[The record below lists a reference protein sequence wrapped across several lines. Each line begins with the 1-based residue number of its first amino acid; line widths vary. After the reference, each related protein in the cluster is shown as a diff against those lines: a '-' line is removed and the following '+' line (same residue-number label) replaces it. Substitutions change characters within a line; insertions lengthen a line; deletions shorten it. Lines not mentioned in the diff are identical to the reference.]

1 MLLMSRKRVMF
12 KNMKIG
18 TRLGF
23 GFGAVLLLLAAIA
36 VTGIKEL
43 SVINEITSRITSKDW
58 KKTVIANEIIDL
70 VNDQARANFELLLL
84 TDKTAIAKVLERI
97 DSNKKVI
104 GAKLDELEPML
115 YLPAGKA
122 RFAEIRAARVAYVAS
137 FTQISDLLLKEGKR
151 SEATR
156 QMMDDTLP
164 QLNVLIGK
172 INDLIEIQNRIF
184 NESAAEAKA
193 TYEFARLLMIILGI
207 AATIFAVVT
216 ASLIARSITRS
227 LNQAVTAANQLAA
240 GDLTVKIDVTSTD
253 ETGQLLLA
261 MQNMI
266 AKLSHIIREVRSG
279 ADALSVASEE
289 VSATAQNLSQANSEQ
304 AASVEQ
310 TSASIEEMS
319 ASINQN
325 TDNAKVTDNMAAQSS
340 AEAAQGGEA
349 VRQTVKS
356 MQAISD
362 KISIIDDIAYQT
374 NLLALNAA
382 IEAARAGE
390 HGRGFSVVAAE
401 VRKLAERSRIAA
413 QEIVEL
419 ASSSLATAERAG
431 NQIDGMVLSINRTS
445 DLVQEIA
452 AASSEQASG
461 AVQINAAM
469 GQLNQITQMNASS
482 SEELAATSEEM
493 SSQAAQLLQLI
504 DFFKVADSVPGSVPN
519 ATEAV
524 FKPSPARRD
533 ATPTATLN
541 EADFVAF

>member
-1 MLLMSRKRVMF
+1 MQLLSRKWVMF

-18 TRLGF
+18 TRLGL

-36 VTGIKEL
+36 ITGIKEL
-43 SVINEITSRITSKDW
+43 SVINEITSRITTKDW

-84 TDKTAIAKVLERI
+84 TDKAANAKVLERI
-97 DSNKKVI
+97 DSNKQVI
-104 GAKLDELEPML
+104 GAKLDEIEPML

-122 RFAEIRAARVAYVAS
+122 KFAEIREARVAYVAS
-137 FTQISDLLLKEGKR
+137 FTRISLLLKEGKR
-151 SEATR
+151 DEAAR
-156 QMMDDTLP
+156 QMMDHTLP

-172 INDLIEIQNRIF
+172 INDLIEIQNGVF
-184 NESAAEAKA
+184 NKSAAEANS
-193 TYEFARLLMIILGI
+193 TYEFARLLMIIMGVVATLLAI
-207 AATIFAVVT
+207 AMAFWIT
-216 ASLIARSITRS
+216 RSITRS

-240 GDLTVKIDVTSTD
+240 GDLTAKVEVNSTD

-279 ADALSVASEE
+279 ADALSVASEQ

-310 TSASIEEMS
+310 TSASVEEMS
-319 ASINQN
+319 ASIRQN
-325 TDNAKVTDNMAAQSS
+325 ADNARVTDDMATQSS
-340 AEAAQGGEA
+340 AEATQGGEA

-356 MQAISD
+356 MQAIAD
-362 KISIIDDIAYQT
+362 KIGIIDDIAYQT

-413 QEIVEL
+413 QEIVEI
-419 ASSSLATAERAG
+419 ASSSLNIAERAG
-431 NQIDGMVLSINRTS
+431 DQINGMVNSIKRTS
-445 DLVQEIA
+445 ELVQEIS
-452 AASSEQASG
+452 AASNEQASG
-461 AVQINAAM
+461 AAQINAAM
-469 GQLNQITQMNASS
+469 GQLSQITQMNASS

-493 SSQAAQLLQLI
+493 SSQSAQLLQLI
-504 DFFKVADSVPGSVPN
+504 DFFKIADSTPSSPLN
-519 ATEAV
+519 TATAV
-524 FKPSPARRD
+524 FKPNPARRE
-533 ATPTATLN
+533 ATSTATLN

>member
-1 MLLMSRKRVMF
+1 MF

-23 GFGAVLLLLAAIA
+23 GFGAVLLLLAAVA

-43 SVINEITSRITSKDW
+43 SVINEITSRITTRDW
-58 KKTVIANEIIDL
+58 KKVVIANEIVDL
-70 VNDQARANFELLLL
+70 VNDQARANFELLLR
-84 TDKTAIAKVLERI
+84 TDKTAVAKVLERI
-97 DSNKKVI
+97 DSNKNVI
-104 GAKLDELEPML
+104 GSRLDELESMI

-122 RFAEIRAARVAYVAS
+122 KFAEIREARVAYVAS
-137 FTQISDLLLKEGKR
+137 FTRISDLLLKEGKR
-151 SEATR
+151 AEATR

-172 INDLIEIQNRIF
+172 ISELIEIQNQIF
-184 NESAAEAKA
+184 NKSAAEADS
-193 TYEFARLLMIILGI
+193 TYAFARLLMIILGVVAALFAI
-207 AATIFAVVT
+207 AMAFWIT
-216 ASLIARSITRS
+216 RSITRS

-240 GDLTVKIDVTSTD
+240 GDLTVKVEVNSTD

-279 ADALSVASEE
+279 ADALSAASEE

-319 ASINQN
+319 ASIRQN
-325 TDNAKVTDNMAAQSS
+325 ADNAKITDDMATQSS
-340 AEAAQGGEA
+340 AEATQGGEA
-349 VRQTVKS
+349 VMQTVKS
-356 MQAISD
+356 MQAIAD

-413 QEIVEL
+413 QEIVEI
-419 ASSSLATAERAG
+419 ASSSLQIAERAG
-431 NQIDGMVLSINRTS
+431 DQINGMVHSIKRTS
-445 DLVQEIA
+445 ELVQEIS
-452 AASSEQASG
+452 AASNEQASG
-461 AVQINAAM
+461 VAQINAAM
-469 GQLNQITQMNASS
+469 GQLSQITQMNASS
-482 SEELAATSEEM
+482 SEELAATSVEM
-493 SSQAAQLLQLI
+493 SSQSAQLLQLI
-504 DFFKVADSVPGSVPN
+504 DFFKVADSVTGSVPN

-524 FKPSPARRD
+524 FKPSLARRD